1 MIEELELY
9 DTTLRDGAQQEG
21 ISLSVDD
28 KLKIQGLDN
37 RFVVFM
43 IDGNRISGEFAGKS
57 ITLVFSGTSLIIVVP
72 IPTKQSFPILI
83 F

>member
-1 MIEELELY
+1 MILCFLLII
-9 DTTLRDGAQQEG
+9 LR
-21 ISLSVDD
+21 
-28 KLKIQGLDN
+28 
-37 RFVVFM
+37 
-43 IDGNRISGEFAGKS
+43 GKS